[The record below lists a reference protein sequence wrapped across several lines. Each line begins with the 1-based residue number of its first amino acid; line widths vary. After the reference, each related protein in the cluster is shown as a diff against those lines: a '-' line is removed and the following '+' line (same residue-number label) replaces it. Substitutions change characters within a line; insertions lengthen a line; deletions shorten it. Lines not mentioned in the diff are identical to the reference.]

1 MLYYENII
9 SLPIINRKQKNKRI
23 SSEKEK
29 VVRQRSDR
37 RKIRLDISRYEWYSR
52 QAR

>member
-23 SSEKEK
+23 SSVKI
-29 VVRQRSDR
+29 SNGNS
-37 RKIRLDISRYEWYSR
+37 RKIIRKLKENKT
-52 QAR
+52 